1 MTTTIVKFDPESPPI
16 SPYRCQPVNVKALDG
31 LRIWI
36 EYADGASGELDFS
49 HLKGKGVFKRWDD
62 RAFFEGVH
70 VNEVGDV
77 SWGFYDDSEMEMDF
91 NRITLYHRLTGIPL
105 KTLMPRYPVSEE

>member
-1 MTTTIVKFDPESPPI
+1 MTITKFDPEAPPK
-16 SPYRCQPVNVKALDG
+16 SPYRCLPVTVEACAG
-31 LRIWI
+31 LSIWI
-36 EYADGASGELDFS
+36 EYADGVSGELDFS
-49 HLKGKGVFKRWDD
+49 HLKGKGVFRRWDD

-70 VNEVGDV
+70 INDLGDI

-105 KTLMPRYPVSEE
+105 EELMPRDTYREE